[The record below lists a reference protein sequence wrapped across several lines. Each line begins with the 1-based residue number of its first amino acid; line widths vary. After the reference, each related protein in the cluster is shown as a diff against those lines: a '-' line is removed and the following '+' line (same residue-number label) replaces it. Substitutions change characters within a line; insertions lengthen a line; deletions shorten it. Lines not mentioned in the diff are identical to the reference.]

1 MNPMACI
8 SVIVPCYNASAW
20 IASSLRSVLA
30 QDWPSLEV
38 LVVDDGSTDGSVEL
52 VRERFP
58 EVKVLQ
64 QQNAGAAAA
73 RNTGIQAARGD
84 WVAFVDA
91 DDWWAPGKL
100 RAQMDLLSS
109 HPEARMC
116 CSAWQVWPSDEPEP
130 DPGLRQRLDLFDP
143 GDGQGRSAAGWIYP
157 ELLVGCCVW
166 TSTVLARTEL
176 LRQLGGFDAGLKIGE
191 DYDLWLRASRLTP
204 IVRVQRP
211 LALYRQHPHSLTK
224 QPPAINYEATVV
236 GRALKQWGYRSPDG
250 RRARRADVAR
260 SLARTWH
267 TYGAAHLEAG
277 HLSQALTGAL
287 KSIALHWR
295 APDGWKLTAKALWR
309 SLPTAGAPQRT

>member
-1 MNPMACI
+1 MECI
-8 SVIVPCYNASAW
+8 SVVIPCYNASAW
-20 IASSLRSVLA
+20 IASSLQSVLD
-30 QDWPSLEV
+30 QGWPMLEV

-52 VRERFP
+52 VRTRFP
-58 EVKVLQ
+58 EVKLLQ
-64 QQNAGAAAA
+64 QKNAGSAAA

-84 WVAFVDA
+84 WVAFIDA

-100 RAQMDLLSS
+100 RAQMELLSS

-116 CSAWQVWPSDEPEP
+116 CTAWQVWHSEEPEP
-130 DPGLRQRLDLFDP
+130 DPGLRQSLDRP
-143 GDGQGRSAAGWIYP
+143 STGVGQGRSATGWIYP

-176 LRQLGGFDAGLKIGE
+176 LRQLGGFDVGLKIGE

-224 QPPAINYEATVV
+224 QAPAINYEASVV
-236 GRALKQWGYRSPDG
+236 GRALRQWGYTSPDG
-250 RRARRADVAR
+250 RRARPADVSR

-277 HLSQALTGAL
+277 DVSLALTGAL
-287 KSIALHWR
+287 KSIAHHWR

-309 SLPTAGAPQRT
+309 SLPTASAPRRT